1 MCLRGIIATSS
12 SEIGGV
18 SCFPSSLIVSLLGG
32 LCVLAG
38 GWGLASHTG
47 GCMDSYT
54 AQVVVVVVLRPTV
67 SPSPGELNFVP
78 HIWVKVTEDSKRK
91 NGEWK
96 GWWVVGG
103 CRGLIHARFPTLTV
117 VGGGLPFCVCQ

>member
-1 MCLRGIIATSS
+1 
-12 SEIGGV
+12 
-18 SCFPSSLIVSLLGG
+18 
-32 LCVLAG
+32 
-38 GWGLASHTG
+38 
-47 GCMDSYT
+47 MDSYT

-117 VGGGLPFCVCQ
+117 VGGAPLLRVPVIGLGGASGGYLKWGLLSETWI

>member
-1 MCLRGIIATSS
+1 
-12 SEIGGV
+12 
-18 SCFPSSLIVSLLGG
+18 
-32 LCVLAG
+32 
-38 GWGLASHTG
+38 
-47 GCMDSYT
+47 MDSYT

-117 VGGGLPFCVCQ
+117 VGGASPSACASDWFGWGQRGVFEVGIIE